1 MINAKSLALGATF
14 AMSFAVPAVAD
25 GDAAA
30 GQRVFNRCKACH
42 AVGEDARNKVGPVL
56 NGVVDATAGLAPDFS
71 YSDEMVAAG
80 AGGLVWDT
88 DTLTSFL
95 TDPSAL
101 VPGTKMSF
109 AGLRREGDIAD
120 VIAYLG
126 TFE

>member
-1 MINAKSLALGATF
+1 MIKSKILALGAVVAT
-14 AMSFAVPAVAD
+14 SFAVPVFAD
-25 GDAAA
+25 GDADA
-30 GQRVFNRCKACH
+30 GRRVFNRCKACH

-56 NGVVDATAGLAPDFS
+56 NGVVGAAPGLAADFS
-71 YSDEMVAAG
+71 YSDEMLAA
-80 AGGLVWDT
+80 AEGGMVWDAE
-88 DTLTSFL
+88 TLTAFL

-120 VIAYLG
+120 VIAYLA